1 MVKKTLIR
9 VSKDGPYVVTGLSEI
24 KESTT
29 RNVTVADPAVA
40 LCRCGASKTKPFC
53 DGTHGKI
60 AFSGEKSPDR
70 VPRQLDTYVGQEI
83 TIYDDRGICSHAGFC
98 TDGLPKVFRMGV
110 EPWIDPDAEVKELI
124 IETIKKCPSGA
135 LSYSIDGVRVDTF
148 TDVEALQ
155 LDEDG
160 PYHVRGGISLDLGDT
175 PESEQPES
183 KEHCSLCR
191 CGHSQNKPFCSGQH
205 WYEKFVDPG
214 MVGELKNQDQEGERF
229 NNKYATIKKLAET
242 GISENSAMRTLK
254 TFPDFN
260 TLLFKGT
267 QLHRM
272 PLNEE
277 VTVSL
282 TTVIG
287 KHAKKPLTL
296 ALPFYVS
303 HMSYGAIS
311 KEAKVALAKG
321 STLVDTAMCSGEG
334 GMLPESRQAARHYI
348 YEQGTAAFTY
358 DEAIMKQADAVE
370 IKIGQGVKPGLGGHL
385 PQEKITSEIA
395 GIRKLEKGEA
405 AVAPARL
412 AGIDEIRDLVKRVAR
427 IREITDGVPIGIKIA
442 TSHLEED
449 LAMALMAEPDFVT
462 IDCRGGATGSTP
474 KFIKDNVGIPAIFAI
489 RRARRFLDKLNS
501 EVTLCATG
509 GFRDSS
515 DIAKGLAL
523 GADVIA
529 LATASLIAIGCLQSR
544 ICHTGK
550 CPAGIAT
557 QDEVLRSLFNE
568 EKALLQFKNFYTGT
582 ANELKA
588 FARTNGRDDIHR
600 LAVSD
605 LMTISNEVAL
615 HTDIEHV

>member
-1 MVKKTLIR
+1 
-9 VSKDGPYVVTGLSEI
+9 
-24 KESTT
+24 
-29 RNVTVADPAVA
+29 
-40 LCRCGASKTKPFC
+40 
-53 DGTHGKI
+53 
-60 AFSGEKSPDR
+60 
-70 VPRQLDTYVGQEI
+70 
-83 TIYDDRGICSHAGFC
+83 
-98 TDGLPKVFRMGV
+98 
-110 EPWIDPDAEVKELI
+110 
-124 IETIKKCPSGA
+124 
-135 LSYSIDGVRVDTF
+135 
-148 TDVEALQ
+148 
-155 LDEDG
+155 
-160 PYHVRGGISLDLGDT
+160 
-175 PESEQPES
+175 
-183 KEHCSLCR
+183 
-191 CGHSQNKPFCSGQH
+191 
-205 WYEKFVDPG
+205 
-214 MVGELKNQDQEGERF
+214 
-229 NNKYATIKKLAET
+229 
-242 GISENSAMRTLK
+242 
-254 TFPDFN
+254 
-260 TLLFKGT
+260 
-267 QLHRM
+267 
-272 PLNEE
+272 
-277 VTVSL
+277 
-282 TTVIG
+282 
-287 KHAKKPLTL
+287 
-296 ALPFYVS
+296 
-303 HMSYGAIS
+303 MSYGAIS

-588 FARTNGRDDIHR
+588 FARINGRDDIHR

>member
-1 MVKKTLIR
+1 MAKKTLIR

-83 TIYDDRGICSHAGFC
+83 SIYDDRGICSHAGFC

-183 KEHCSLCR
+183 KEHYSLCR

-588 FARTNGRDDIHR
+588 FARINGRDDIHR